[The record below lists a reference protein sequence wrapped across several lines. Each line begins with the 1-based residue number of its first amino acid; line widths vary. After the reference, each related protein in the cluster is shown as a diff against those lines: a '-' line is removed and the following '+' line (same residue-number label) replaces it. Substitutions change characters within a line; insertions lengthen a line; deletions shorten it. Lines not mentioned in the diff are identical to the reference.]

1 MFITQ
6 KIVDAF
12 NEQIGNELTN
22 YLQYFAIANYFAGQ
36 DLSKIAS
43 IYYKQGDEERDHA
56 MRFVNFLV
64 DSGASPVIP
73 QLGRVVND
81 FATAVDAVQLAY
93 DAEVKTTKQIH
104 DLVDLAAKENAPS
117 AQQFLLW
124 FVEEQVEEIATAQK
138 YLNIVKKAG
147 SNLFLMEAYLSH
159 ADAD

>member
-1 MFITQ
+1 
-6 KIVDAF
+6 
-12 NEQIGNELTN
+12 
-22 YLQYFAIANYFAGQ
+22 
-36 DLSKIAS
+36 
-43 IYYKQGDEERDHA
+43 

-104 DLVDLAAKENAPS
+104 DLVDLAAKEKAPS